1 MLRSRDGCSVE
12 WDDDAVG
19 LRRSRLNCR
28 TVNSKAGGLGKG
40 DVWGRKL
47 IVMYRDVSQN
57 TLKIYEA

>member
-1 MLRSRDGCSVE
+1 M
-12 WDDDAVG
+12 G

-47 IVMYRDVSQN
+47 IVMYRDASQN
-57 TLKIYEA
+57 TLKIYEAGQR